1 MLKLF
6 FTAFLCLPLVLFSQI
21 KGVIL
26 DEKTQ
31 DPIAGAKVILT
42 SGQKVQTNINGEFI
56 VTPTKYPIQINFS
69 MIGYVDDSLKV
80 TRDTTFTKYLTIES
94 IQIKTVVVTAGR
106 RSQEI
111 EEVPISMEIIKPELI
126 NNKGIS
132 NLEQAVDQSPGVYA
146 MDGQVSIR
154 GGGGYAYGAG
164 SRVMLLWNGV
174 PMLSPDIGDAKWNA
188 IPMEQASQ
196 IEILKGASSVLY
208 GSGALNGIISLTEK
222 EPTARIFPRVARF
235 EHRSM
240 V

>member
-6 FTAFLCLPLVLFSQI
+6 FIAFLSFPLVLFSQI

-42 SGQKVQTNINGEFI
+42 SGQKTQTNANGEFI
-56 VTPTKYPIQINFS
+56 VTPSKYPVQLNFS
-69 MIGYVDDSLKV
+69 MMGYVDDSLKM
-80 TRDTTFTKYLTIES
+80 TKDSSFTKYLATES

-132 NLEQAVDQSPGVYA
+132 NLEQAVDQTPGVYA

-154 GGGGYAYGAG
+154 GGG
-164 SRVMLLWNGV
+164 
-174 PMLSPDIGDAKWNA
+174 
-188 IPMEQASQ
+188 
-196 IEILKGASSVLY
+196 
-208 GSGALNGIISLTEK
+208 
-222 EPTARIFPRVARF
+222 
-235 EHRSM
+235 
-240 V
+240 